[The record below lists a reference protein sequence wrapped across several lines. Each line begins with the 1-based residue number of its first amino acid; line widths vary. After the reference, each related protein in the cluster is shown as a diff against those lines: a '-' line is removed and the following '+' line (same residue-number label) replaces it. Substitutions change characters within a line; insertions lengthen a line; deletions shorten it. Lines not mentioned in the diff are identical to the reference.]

1 MRRRFRSGSLNGDG
15 TGILRRSNTPGTPG
29 LFSESGLRADPC
41 NGRFSGMTRIKKAV
55 FPVAGLGTRFLPA
68 TKAMPKELL
77 PIIDKPIIQYAVE
90 EAIAAGITDIIF
102 VTGRPKRA
110 IGDHFDANLELEF
123 QLSQK
128 GKYAERDMVRNIV
141 PPGINCIF
149 IRQPEPKGLGDA
161 VLCAA
166 AAVGDAPFAVL
177 LADDLMKGASLP
189 TAEMVAAYDTRPDN
203 YICVTEVAPELVHK
217 YGIVIPGPETDDGSV
232 NVAGLVE
239 KPKLEHAPSHL
250 ASMGRYIFQ
259 PEIFDVL
266 RTLEPGAGGEIQLA
280 DAIDLLAREG
290 KVKAAPMTAT
300 RYDCGSKFGYLT
312 AIVDYALD
320 HPDYHAPFLDLM
332 RDRLA
337 QQESEA

>member
-1 MRRRFRSGSLNGDG
+1 MK
-15 TGILRRSNTPGTPG
+15 
-29 LFSESGLRADPC
+29 
-41 NGRFSGMTRIKKAV
+41 RIKKAV

-90 EAIAAGITDIIF
+90 EAIAAGITELVF

-128 GKYAERDMVRNIV
+128 GKHKERDMVRNIV
-141 PPGINCIF
+141 PEGVHCIF

-166 AAVGDAPFAVL
+166 PAVGDSPFVVL

-189 TAEMVAAYDTRPDN
+189 TAEMVAAYERNPTN
-203 YICVTEVAPELVHK
+203 YLCVTEVADEDVHK
-217 YGIVIPGPETDDGSV
+217 YGIVKPGPVGPDGRV
-232 NVAGLVE
+232 TVAGLVE
-239 KPKLEHAPSHL
+239 KPELKDAPSHL
-250 ASMGRYIFQ
+250 ASMGRYVFD

-266 RTLEPGAGGEIQLA
+266 RQTKPGAGGEIQLA
-280 DAIDLLAREG
+280 DAIDELAARG
-290 KVKAAPMTAT
+290 RVAAMEMSAT

-312 AIVDYALD
+312 AIVDHAIAHDEFRDRFYALI
-320 HPDYHAPFLDLM
+320 
-332 RDRLA
+332 RDRLHKLDTA
-337 QQESEA
+337 TGKGPAA

>member
-1 MRRRFRSGSLNGDG
+1 MK
-15 TGILRRSNTPGTPG
+15 
-29 LFSESGLRADPC
+29 
-41 NGRFSGMTRIKKAV
+41 RIKKAV

-90 EAIAAGITDIIF
+90 EAIAAGITELVF

-128 GKYAERDMVRNIV
+128 GKHKERDMVRNIV
-141 PPGINCIF
+141 PEGVHCIF

-166 AAVGDAPFAVL
+166 PAVGDSPFVVL
-177 LADDLMKGASLP
+177 LADDLMKGVSLP
-189 TAEMVAAYDTRPDN
+189 TAEMVAAYERNPTN
-203 YICVTEVAPELVHK
+203 YLCVTEVADEDVHK
-217 YGIVIPGPETDDGSV
+217 YGIVKPGPAGPDGGV
-232 NVAGLVE
+232 TVAGLVE
-239 KPKLEHAPSHL
+239 KPALKDAPSHL
-250 ASMGRYIFQ
+250 ASMGRYVFD

-266 RTLEPGAGGEIQLA
+266 RQTKPGAGGEIQLA
-280 DAIDLLAREG
+280 DAIDELAARG
-290 KVKAAPMTAT
+290 RVAAMEMSAT

-312 AIVDYALD
+312 AIVDHAIVHDEFRDRFYA
-320 HPDYHAPFLDLM
+320 LM

-337 QQESEA
+337 KHDAEAGKGA